1 MNSKQ
6 NHTISEERL
15 RELLEEATVDCYNE
29 DEEFYGVYVT
39 LDENVAWP
47 LPARLAGMPVEV
59 LGLSESA
66 SSTRRGIV
74 ARIRRDGKEYTASLT
89 DLTFGAM
96 DESSAEWL
104 AMYRWW
110 AEGFSSYE
118 DDYR

>member
-1 MNSKQ
+1 MV
-6 NHTISEERL
+6 SEERL
-15 RELLEEATVDCYNE
+15 QELLEEAIVDCY
-29 DEEFYGVYVT
+29 DEEEEFMGVLITV
-39 LDENVAWP
+39 DENVNWP
-47 LPARLAGMPVEV
+47 LHAHLAGMPVEV

-89 DLTFGAM
+89 DLTFGPM

-110 AEGFSSYE
+110 AEGFSSFE

>member
-1 MNSKQ
+1 MV
-6 NHTISEERL
+6 SEERL
-15 RELLEEATVDCYNE
+15 QELLDEAIVDCY
-29 DEEFYGVYVT
+29 DEEEEFMGVLITV
-39 LDENVAWP
+39 DENVNWP
-47 LPARLAGMPVEV
+47 LPAQLTGMPVEV

-66 SSTRRGIV
+66 SSIRRGIV
-74 ARIRRDGKEYTASLT
+74 ACIRRGGKEYTASLT
-89 DLTFGAM
+89 DLTFGEM